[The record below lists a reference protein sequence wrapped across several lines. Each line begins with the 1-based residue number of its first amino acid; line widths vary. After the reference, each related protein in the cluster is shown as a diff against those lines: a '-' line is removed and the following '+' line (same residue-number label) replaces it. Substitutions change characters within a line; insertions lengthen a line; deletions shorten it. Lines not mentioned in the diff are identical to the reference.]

1 MSHSHLVAHFFKS
14 KSKKYTNLINHFQP
28 GFRDSAVS
36 LFETVLSMNKK
47 KILWTVLTII
57 GLALVVFIYTRF
69 YFVFA
74 EGTKAGQLNTFQRK
88 GYMFKTYEGIL
99 IQSGFKANVQSNEF
113 EFSVTDAN
121 IAKQL
126 LENSGKEMELHYQ
139 RYFGILPWRGNNV
152 YVVDSIYQ
160 ISGVAGQSVI
170 KPK

>member
-1 MSHSHLVAHFFKS
+1 MNKRNIWWMVITILLLSLVALG
-14 KSKKYTNLINHFQP
+14 Y
-28 GFRDSAVS
+28 
-36 LFETVLSMNKK
+36 
-47 KILWTVLTII
+47 W
-57 GLALVVFIYTRF
+57 RF

-113 EFSVTDAN
+113 EFSVTNDS
-121 IAKQL
+121 IAKKL
-126 LENSGKEMELHYQ
+126 LQSAGKEMELHYQ

-160 ISGVAGQSVI
+160 IRDAGNPTNIQ
-170 KPK
+170 PK

>member
-1 MSHSHLVAHFFKS
+1 MLQI
-14 KSKKYTNLINHFQP
+14 LP
-28 GFRDSAVS
+28 
-36 LFETVLSMNKK
+36 MNKK
-47 KILWTVLTII
+47 KIFWTIITII
-57 GLALVVFIYTRF
+57 GLGLIIFIYIRF

-88 GYMFKTYEGIL
+88 GYVFKTYEGIL

-113 EFSVTDAN
+113 EFSVTN
-121 IAKQL
+121 NRIAKTL

-160 ISGVAGQSVI
+160 IRGSVGESII

>member
-1 MSHSHLVAHFFKS
+1 
-14 KSKKYTNLINHFQP
+14 
-28 GFRDSAVS
+28 
-36 LFETVLSMNKK
+36 MNKK
-47 KILWTVLTII
+47 KILWTIATII
-57 GLALVVFIYTRF
+57 GLGLIIFIYVRF

-88 GYMFKTYEGIL
+88 GYVFKTYEGIL

-113 EFSVTDAN
+113 EFSVTN
-121 IAKQL
+121 NRIAKTL

-139 RYFGILPWRGNNV
+139 RYFGVLPWRGNNV

-160 ISGVAGQSVI
+160 IRGGSAESII

>member
-1 MSHSHLVAHFFKS
+1 
-14 KSKKYTNLINHFQP
+14 
-28 GFRDSAVS
+28 
-36 LFETVLSMNKK
+36 MNTK
-47 KILWTVLTII
+47 KIIYTVAAILVL
-57 GLALVVFIYTRF
+57 GLSIFIYYRF

-88 GYMFKTYEGIL
+88 GYIFKTYEGIL

-113 EFSVTDAN
+113 EFSVTNPA
-121 IAKQL
+121 IAKTL
-126 LENSGKEMELHYQ
+126 LENAGKDMELHYQ

-160 ISGVAGQSVI
+160 IRGANGESVI

>member
-1 MSHSHLVAHFFKS
+1 
-14 KSKKYTNLINHFQP
+14 
-28 GFRDSAVS
+28 
-36 LFETVLSMNKK
+36 MNKK
-47 KILWTVLTII
+47 KILWTIVTII
-57 GLALVVFIYTRF
+57 GLGLIIFIYVRF

-88 GYMFKTYEGIL
+88 GYLFKTYEGIL

-113 EFSVTDAN
+113 EFSVIIDS
-121 IAKQL
+121 IAKTL

-139 RYFGILPWRGNNV
+139 RYFGMLPWRGNNV

-160 ISGVAGQSVI
+160 IRGGAGESII